1 MLGSRPDLVKLADT
15 RWDLIVIGGGITGA
29 GILHQ
34 AAQLGIKALLV
45 EKHDFSYGTSSRS
58 SKMVHGGLRYLKQG
72 DIRLTRESLQEREHL
87 LRHLPGLVVRQSYL
101 FPLRRGQFPGRW
113 AMTVALWFYDLLAG
127 VRDHRWV
134 SADDLAQRVPALDT
148 RALTGAMRYT
158 DALTDDSRLVM
169 RILHDAVEEGG
180 RAINYCG
187 VNDVSRRSNGDLT
200 LSVTDHAA
208 KADPVRGGTPVTAT
222 LVARRVINAT
232 GAWAD
237 QLSGTPARVR
247 PQRGSHLFVPAQ
259 RLPLS
264 ECLTLVNPR
273 DGRPVFVFPWEGET
287 CIGTTD
293 LDHRDDP
300 DREPRA
306 TRKEIDYLLELV
318 NGFFPDVQLTDADI
332 LSTMAGVRPIIASGK
347 GGDPSSERRDHAV
360 WSHDGVITVSG
371 GKLTTFR
378 VIALDALAVAG
389 FIDRHR
395 HRALRRAG
403 PRFAQNSAIPTGL
416 GHPLRR
422 WPEGDAL
429 LAEIDWV
436 LQHEMVQHLDDLM
449 LRRTR
454 LGNMLPR
461 GGEERLPVL
470 AKLVC
475 ERLGWDQS
483 RWEVEVQ
490 RYLDI
495 IQDSYSVQEA

>member
-1 MLGSRPDLVKLADT
+1 MLGKRPDLARLAET

-34 AAQLGIKALLV
+34 AAQLGLKTLLV
-45 EKHDFSYGTSSRS
+45 EKHDFSYGTSSKS

-134 SADDLAQRVPALDT
+134 NAKDLAQRVPALDT
-148 RALTGAMRYT
+148 RALKGAMRYT

-169 RILHDAVEEGG
+169 RVLHDAVEEGA

-187 VNDVSRRSNGDLT
+187 VDEVTQRPAGDLA
-200 LSVTDHAA
+200 LSVTDHST
-208 KADPVRGGTPVTAT
+208 DGGAT
-222 LVARRVINAT
+222 MTLLARRVINAT

-237 QLSGTPARVR
+237 QLSGTGARVR
-247 PQRGSHLFVPAQ
+247 PQRGSHLFVSAT
-259 RLPLS
+259 RLPVT

-306 TRKEIDYLLELV
+306 TREEIDYLLELV
-318 NGFFPDVQLTDADI
+318 NGFFPDTRLTEADI

-378 VIALDALAVAG
+378 VIALDALAMAG

-395 HRALRRAG
+395 HRALRRSG
-403 PRFAQNSAIPTGL
+403 PRFSRNSAIPSGL

-429 LAEIDWV
+429 LAEVDWI
-436 LQHEMVQHLDDLM
+436 LCNEMVEHLDDLM

-454 LGNMLPR
+454 LGNMLSE
-461 GGEERLPVL
+461 GGQARLPVFGP
-470 AKLVC
+470 LVR
-475 ERLGWDQS
+475 ERLGWTAA
-483 RWEVEVQ
+483 RWEAEVQ
-490 RYLDI
+490 RYLAI
-495 IQDSYSVQEA
+495 IQQSYSVPPT